1 MFKYWLFLALGVM
14 ISAVSQI
21 FLKKAAQK
29 EYNSFIRQYLNF
41 FVILGYFMMAVSMF
55 LNVLAYK
62 GIDMKNGPVFEA
74 FGFVLVFIFSRIFFG
89 EKFTK
94 RKIIGNSL
102 IILGIIVFYL
112 NF

>member
-1 MFKYWLFLALGVM
+1 MLKYWLFLALGVL

-29 EYNSFIRQYLNF
+29 EYSSFIRQYLNF
-41 FVILGYFMMAVSMF
+41 FVILGYALMAISMF
-55 LNVLAYK
+55 MNVLAYK
-62 GIDMKNGPVFEA
+62 GIEMKNGPVFEA

-89 EKFTK
+89 EKFTPK
-94 RKIIGNSL
+94 KIIGNAL

-112 NF
+112 SF